1 MRIKTAFLFFV
12 AAVIFPAG
20 AELIL
25 PREAVPEAV
34 CELPGTWR
42 QFGTIGLSYSSA
54 RRSFDL
60 ALRKQGWRQLK
71 IVELD
76 RVNWKTLELW
86 GRGRERILLQFW
98 RKDTGITGFAW
109 GELKEDRKRS

>member
-1 MRIKTAFLFFV
+1 MKMITALLFL
-12 AAVIFPAG
+12 AAAALTAG
-20 AELIL
+20 AELVL
-25 PREAVPEAV
+25 PREAVPAAA
-34 CELPGTWR
+34 CGSPGTWR
-42 QFGTIGLSYSSA
+42 QFGTIALSYSSA

-86 GRGRERILLQFW
+86 SRGRERILLQFW

-109 GELKEDRKRS
+109 GELKEEKKRS